1 MKQRFDHESNA
12 GAIRNPRLKI
22 IVLVLSVGVILF
34 LLSFTIPKGPNWMVN
49 SRQLNDLCDAR
60 NIYLGLILSR
70 VQDETNPLVLL
81 PSSFVA
87 RSFQTA
93 AGMRLA
99 RVSPA
104 GKNPARLNLILKA
117 H

>member
-1 MKQRFDHESNA
+1 MALLMPTPRESFLDLANRFGD
-12 GAIRNPRLKI
+12 
-22 IVLVLSVGVILF
+22 
-34 LLSFTIPKGPNWMVN
+34 
-49 SRQLNDLCDAR
+49 C
-60 NIYLGLILSR
+60 GLILSR

-81 PSSFVA
+81 PSGFVA